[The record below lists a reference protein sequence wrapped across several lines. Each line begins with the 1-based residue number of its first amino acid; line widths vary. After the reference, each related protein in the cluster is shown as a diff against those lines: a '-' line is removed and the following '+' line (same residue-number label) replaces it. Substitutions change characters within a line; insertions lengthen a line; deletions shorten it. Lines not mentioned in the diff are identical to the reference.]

1 MIQRMLAAARLDV
14 DFFEDVE
21 SDMSLT
27 GQAMLVVL
35 IASIAGGIG
44 AIGGEGIGAFFL
56 GVIAWIVFWA
66 VLAFVTYFVGT
77 TIFNTPQTYAN
88 WGQMARVIG
97 YAQSPGILR
106 IFGFIPGIG
115 WWNHIN
121 RLSMANC
128 RHYSR
133 STPSVGLRV
142 NLESGWSCHCVR
154 HPRAGYFLHHHAS
167 NWRVRIVLLRSE
179 EVSL

>member
-66 VLAFVTYFVGT
+66 VMAFVTYFVGT

-106 IFGFIPGIG
+106 IFGFIPGLGGGIILIALVWQIAATIVGVRQALDYESTWRAVGVVIVSVIPALVISFIIMLPIG
-115 WWNHIN
+115 AFA
-121 RLSMANC
+121 L
-128 RHYSR
+128 
-133 STPSVGLRV
+133 
-142 NLESGWSCHCVR
+142 
-154 HPRAGYFLHHHAS
+154 FF
-167 NWRVRIVLLRSE
+167 
-179 EVSL
+179 